1 MRFFATSRPPGA
13 FGVRQ
18 LAAAFE
24 NGPMCPYFKDSI
36 ESGSKL
42 PHSESFAFKNY
53 AALSR
58 TPTLPILS
66 EKLNKPKAVL
76 AEM

>member
-1 MRFFATSRPPGA
+1 MRFFATPRPPGA

-24 NGPMCPYFKDSI
+24 NSPICPYFKDSL
-36 ESGSKL
+36 ESGSKRPKASRL
-42 PHSESFAFKNY
+42 QNY

-76 AEM
+76 AGR